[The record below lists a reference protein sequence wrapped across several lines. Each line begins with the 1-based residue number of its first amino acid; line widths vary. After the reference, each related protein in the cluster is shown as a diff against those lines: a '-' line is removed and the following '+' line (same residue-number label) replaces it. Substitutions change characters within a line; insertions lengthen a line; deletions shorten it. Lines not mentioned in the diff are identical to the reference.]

1 MEREDVLSEI
11 REIVFPNGDT
21 EHECGADELGMIIN
35 LLKSTNGTS
44 GTEGDMKQ
52 TTLDE
57 ALERSNRFRKLDEA
71 VENLKALDKIGM
83 IEKSRAVVRKSV
95 QVEEALVLVRQGK
108 IVYFK
113 YDNQGR
119 GLSGWIQLTLDS
131 NIPLSILLKSEF
143 ETEVQARSI
152 SFEMKQRHPVAS
164 KRNAFEFQ
172 NEALDI
178 SIYGKKGT
186 IPNSGKGIRV
196 QITEIL

>member
-1 MEREDVLSEI
+1 MEREILRNI

-21 EHECGADELGMIIN
+21 EHECGADELGAIVN

-44 GTEGDMKQ
+44 GTEGNMKQ

-57 ALERSNRFRKLDEA
+57 ALERSYRFQKLDEA

-108 IVYFK
+108 RVYYRFEK
-113 YDNQGR
+113 GTD
-119 GLSGWIQLTLDS
+119 LSWVQLTKES
-131 NIPLSILLKSEF
+131 NISLSILLRSEF
-143 ETEVQARSI
+143 EVEVQARSI

-164 KRNAFEFQ
+164 KRNAFGHFHLWEEGNHSEFW
-172 NEALDI
+172 
-178 SIYGKKGT
+178 KGN
-186 IPNSGKGIRV
+186 PSPDY
-196 QITEIL
+196 